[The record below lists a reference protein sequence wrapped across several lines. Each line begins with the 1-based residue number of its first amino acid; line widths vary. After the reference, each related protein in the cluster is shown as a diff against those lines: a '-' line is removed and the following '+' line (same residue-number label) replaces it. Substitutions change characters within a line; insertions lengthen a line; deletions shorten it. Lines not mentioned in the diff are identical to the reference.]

1 MKQEDDL
8 DLTSTLL
15 ISLLFLLLG
24 LSCIYFFY
32 NDVINYVK
40 YIYNKDEVIVISQ
53 GALYGLFGSWIF
65 ISCFIFLTTVF
76 LNKRKLSHKKE
87 ALFVRVI
94 ISFSIITIIAPTALM
109 FLTKEHLIRQ
119 GYSFS
124 IDEDKSWLQDRVYIF
139 KK

>member
-1 MKQEDDL
+1 MDYLEVWYL
-8 DLTSTLL
+8 YLVLFFL
-15 ISLLFLLLG
+15 I
-24 LSCIYFFY
+24 
-32 NDVINYVK
+32 
-40 YIYNKDEVIVISQ
+40 
-53 GALYGLFGSWIF
+53 
-65 ISCFIFLTTVF
+65 TVF

-87 ALFVRVI
+87 ELFVRVI
-94 ISFSIITIIAPTALM
+94 ISFSIITIVAPTALM

>member
-1 MKQEDDL
+1 MDYLEAGYL
-8 DLTSTLL
+8 YLVLFFL
-15 ISLLFLLLG
+15 I
-24 LSCIYFFY
+24 
-32 NDVINYVK
+32 
-40 YIYNKDEVIVISQ
+40 
-53 GALYGLFGSWIF
+53 
-65 ISCFIFLTTVF
+65 TVF

-94 ISFSIITIIAPTALM
+94 ISFSIITIVAPTALM

-139 KK
+139 KKATGINILNRSIWYIKKYFSFWKV

>member
-65 ISCFIFLTTVF
+65 ISCFIFLITVF

-94 ISFSIITIIAPTALM
+94 ISFSIITIVAPTALM

-119 GYSFS
+119 GY
-124 IDEDKSWLQDRVYIF
+124 
-139 KK
+139 

>member
-32 NDVINYVK
+32 NDVINYIK
-40 YIYNKDEVIVISQ
+40 NIYNKDEVIVISQ
-53 GALYGLFGSWIF
+53 GALYGLFGSCIF
-65 ISCFIFLTTVF
+65 ISCFIFLITVF

-87 ALFVRVI
+87 ALFVGVI
-94 ISFSIITIIAPTALM
+94 ISFSIITIVSPTALI
-109 FLTKEHLIRQ
+109 FITKEHLIRQ

>member
-32 NDVINYVK
+32 KDVINYVK
-40 YIYNKDEVIVISQ
+40 YIYNKDEVIVIFQ

-65 ISCFIFLTTVF
+65 I
-76 LNKRKLSHKKE
+76 
-87 ALFVRVI
+87 
-94 ISFSIITIIAPTALM
+94 
-109 FLTKEHLIRQ
+109 
-119 GYSFS
+119 
-124 IDEDKSWLQDRVYIF
+124 
-139 KK
+139 

>member
-1 MKQEDDL
+1 MKREDDL

-53 GALYGLFGSWIF
+53 GTLYGLFGSWIF
-65 ISCFIFLTTVF
+65 ISCFIFLITVF

-87 ALFVRVI
+87 SLFVRVI
-94 ISFSIITIIAPTALM
+94 ISFSIITIVAPTALM